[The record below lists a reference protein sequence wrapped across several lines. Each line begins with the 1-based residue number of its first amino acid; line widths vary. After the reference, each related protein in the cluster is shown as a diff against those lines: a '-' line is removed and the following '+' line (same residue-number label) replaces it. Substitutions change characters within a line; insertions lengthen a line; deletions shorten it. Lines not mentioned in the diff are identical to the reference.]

1 MINLLDEI
9 REHFATNQQGMRPI
23 KSLNPEWQAF
33 TLRQGIEFGVAIEFN
48 QEIEVN
54 EESTSAIISTQSFII
69 NGNQRKFLL
78 LSCFDEEYRN
88 EFAELCCHFVEPG
101 PEGNNRKNL
110 LNNTRDWWDH
120 WTNMLGDSKT
130 KRHSYD
136 VIAELLALDL
146 LYSQDKSIIW
156 TAAQAGSHDIES
168 DSISFE
174 VKSTVKKSE
183 TSVTIS
189 SQHQLLSEK
198 PLYLLFCRMEKS
210 SLGLSINDL
219 KTRLVSHGYDE
230 TLLES

>member
-1 MINLLDEI
+1 
-9 REHFATNQQGMRPI
+9 
-23 KSLNPEWQAF
+23 
-33 TLRQGIEFGVAIEFN
+33 
-48 QEIEVN
+48 
-54 EESTSAIISTQSFII
+54 
-69 NGNQRKFLL
+69 
-78 LSCFDEEYRN
+78 
-88 EFAELCCHFVEPG
+88 
-101 PEGNNRKNL
+101 
-110 LNNTRDWWDH
+110 
-120 WTNMLGDSKT
+120 MLGDSKT

-189 SQHQLLSEK
+189 SQHQLLSQK